1 LILLSINTT
10 EVTYTH
16 RETRGIDSTAFMSID
31 LSEFGRGF
39 YCGIPDDLFIHL
51 SDPHFG
57 VKVICIFVIVTF
69 MLSHSSFQVKSN
81 L

>member
-39 YCGIPDDLFIHL
+39 LLWHTRWFIYT
-51 SDPHFG
+51 
-57 VKVICIFVIVTF
+57 FVWSTF
-69 MLSHSSFQVKSN
+69 WS
-81 L
+81 